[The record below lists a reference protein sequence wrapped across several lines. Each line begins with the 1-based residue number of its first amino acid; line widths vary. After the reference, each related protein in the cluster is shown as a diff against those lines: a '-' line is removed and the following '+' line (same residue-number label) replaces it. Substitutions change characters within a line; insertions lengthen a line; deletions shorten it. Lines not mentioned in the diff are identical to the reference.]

1 LTVPHPRMHA
11 RAFVLKP
18 LTDIAPAVTIPG
30 RGLARRFLRDVRQQ
44 RIRRTRTHR
53 PRRFPVI

>member
-1 LTVPHPRMHA
+1 
-11 RAFVLKP
+11 

-30 RGLARRFLRDVRQQ
+30 RGLARSFLRDVRQQ